1 MPNTPLLSV
10 RNLRTV
16 FDLGGGQVSTAVDDV
31 SFDLGVGEI
40 LGIVGESGSGKSITA
55 LTIMGLLPKPPAR
68 IAGGQVLFEGRDLL
82 TCSPGEL
89 RRIRGGAISMIFQE
103 PMTSL
108 NPVFTIGDQLTE
120 TIRAHE
126 RIGTQACTKR
136 AIEML
141 DKVGIASATRRL
153 SDYPHQLSGGMRQR
167 VMIAMAIACNPKLL
181 IADEPTTALDVTIQS
196 QILYL
201 LSGLR
206 RDLGMAVVMITHN
219 MGVVAEF
226 ADRVMV
232 MYAGRAVEQAQ
243 VDALFATPRHPYT
256 KGLLDS
262 IPVIEDD
269 RERLATIP
277 GVLPDPRN
285 LPVGCRFEPRCGFAA
300 DICRANLPELTPVGP
315 NHASACLRQDAL
327 TS

>member
-1 MPNTPLLSV
+1 
-10 RNLRTV
+10 
-16 FDLGGGQVSTAVDDV
+16 
-31 SFDLGVGEI
+31 
-40 LGIVGESGSGKSITA
+40 
-55 LTIMGLLPKPPAR
+55 
-68 IAGGQVLFEGRDLL
+68 
-82 TCSPGEL
+82 
-89 RRIRGGAISMIFQE
+89 
-103 PMTSL
+103 
-108 NPVFTIGDQLTE
+108 
-120 TIRAHE
+120 
-126 RIGTQACTKR
+126 
-136 AIEML
+136 
-141 DKVGIASATRRL
+141 
-153 SDYPHQLSGGMRQR
+153 
-167 VMIAMAIACNPKLL
+167 
-181 IADEPTTALDVTIQS
+181 
-196 QILYL
+196 
-201 LSGLR
+201 
-206 RDLGMAVVMITHN
+206 

>member
-1 MPNTPLLSV
+1 LTQPLLSV

-16 FDLGGGQVSTAVDDV
+16 FDLGGGQVAKAVDDV
-31 SFDLGVGEI
+31 SFDLNPGEI

-68 IAGGQVLFEGRDLL
+68 VAGGQVLFEGRDLL
-82 TCSPGEL
+82 TCPPKEL

-108 NPVFTIGDQLTE
+108 NPVFTIGDQLME

-126 RIGTQACTKR
+126 KIGAEACRKR
-136 AIEML
+136 AAEIL
-141 DKVGIASATRRL
+141 DKVGIASAQKRL
-153 SDYPHQLSGGMRQR
+153 RDYPHQLSGGMRQR

-201 LSGLR
+201 LMSLR

-219 MGVVAEF
+219 MGVIAEF

-232 MYAGRAVEQAQ
+232 MYAGRAVEQAP
-243 VDALFATPRHPYT
+243 VEALFASPRHPYT
-256 KGLLDS
+256 RGLLGS
-262 IPVIEDD
+262 IPVIEDE

-277 GVLPDPRN
+277 GSLPDPRN
-285 LPVGCRFEPRCGFAA
+285 LPPGCRFEPRCGFA
-300 DICRANLPELTPVGP
+300 DDLCRATLPELASVGP
-315 NHASACLRQDAL
+315 GHFSACLRQDAL
-327 TS
+327 S

>member
-1 MPNTPLLSV
+1 MPSTPLLSV
-10 RNLRTV
+10 RGLRTV
-16 FDLGGGQVSTAVDDV
+16 FELGRGQISTAVDGV
-31 SFDLGVGEI
+31 SFDLAAGEV

-55 LTIMGLLPKPPAR
+55 LTVMGLLPKPPAR
-68 IAGGQVLFEGRDLL
+68 VAGGEVLFEGRDLL
-82 TCSPGEL
+82 KCAPAEL

-108 NPVFTIGDQLTE
+108 NPVFTIGDQMTE

-126 RIGTQACTKR
+126 RVGAEAARKR

-141 DKVGIASATRRL
+141 DKVGIASATKRL
-153 SDYPHQLSGGMRQR
+153 TDYPHQLSGGMRQR

-201 LSGLR
+201 LSSLR
-206 RDLGMAVVMITHN
+206 RDLGMAVIIITHN

-232 MYAGRAVEQAQ
+232 MYAGRAIERAPVE
-243 VDALFATPRHPYT
+243 ALFSTPRHPYT
-256 KGLLDS
+256 RGLLDS
-262 IPVIEDD
+262 IPVIEDERD
-269 RERLATIP
+269 RLATIP
-277 GVLPDPRN
+277 GVLPDPRA
-285 LPVGCRFEPRCGFAA
+285 LPPGCRFEPRCRFAA
-300 DICRANLPELTPVGP
+300 DLCRASLPELVEIAPD
-315 NHASACLRQDAL
+315 HASACLRQDAL
-327 TS
+327 TP